1 MHLLLNKKEFF
12 FLFIKKSMIYSR
24 NNDDDTRAGRKTP
37 SSFLPYGD
45 MVRVRC
51 LPFSFSS
58 LFLPDPLQLT
68 ARNSLPLDYILL
80 HGENTK
86 KEEKKNLVRY
96 ITSPHLSQSITKSH
110 QSGIG
115 EKRIFFTFR
124 FPPFFLF
131 FFVCFS
137 LLIASRQSL
146 FYLGILRQKRKR
158 KLFPQS
164 VRPLAQTKIRF
175 SIQLVQLF
183 FPLSL
188 SLLLSHQGQTP
199 RLHTWLGLK
208 SRKLCAS

>member
-1 MHLLLNKKEFF
+1 
-12 FLFIKKSMIYSR
+12 MIYSR

-124 FPPFFLF
+124 FPPFFCLF
-131 FFVCFS
+131 LS
-137 LLIASRQSL
+137 LNCVKTIVILPGDIKTKEKKETLPAICPSPCPNEDPL
-146 FYLGILRQKRKR
+146 FHPIS
-158 KLFPQS
+158 P
-164 VRPLAQTKIRF
+164 T
-175 SIQLVQLF
+175 F
-183 FPLSL
+183 FPSL
-188 SLLLSHQGQTP
+188 PFFAFISSRTDTP
-199 RLHTWLGLK
+199 PPAHVAGSKVKETLCVLNSFR
-208 SRKLCAS
+208 SRTIISWRI

>member
-1 MHLLLNKKEFF
+1 
-12 FLFIKKSMIYSR
+12 MIYSR

-51 LPFSFSS
+51 LPFSLSS

-80 HGENTK
+80 HVENTK
-86 KEEKKNLVRY
+86 KKEKKKPGAIYYIPPPLVVDNEIPSERDRREKDLFY
-96 ITSPHLSQSITKSH
+96 ISFSS
-110 QSGIG
+110 
-115 EKRIFFTFR
+115 FFS
-124 FPPFFLF
+124 
-131 FFVCFS
+131 FVCFS

-158 KLFPQS
+158 KLFPQT

-183 FPLSL
+183 SPLSL